1 MITQERKNMSS
12 GIEELATLKQ
22 LLDQGVLTQEEF
34 YAKKAQ
40 ILAAPPQTQQNA
52 TAVAEEGG
60 TAGWAI
66 LGFLTPIV
74 GLILFIVWKDSK
86 PKSSS
91 AAGKGALIN
100 VILVILFYVIAFAA
114 ALTVAMH

>member
-1 MITQERKNMSS
+1 MSS
-12 GIEELATLKQ
+12 TVEELTSLKQ
-22 LLDQGVLTQEEF
+22 LLDQGILTQEEF
-34 YAKKAQ
+34 DAKKAQ
-40 ILAAPPQTQQNA
+40 ILAAPPQTQQTSQQNA
-52 TAVAEEGG
+52 TAAVEEGG

-66 LGFLTPIV
+66 LGFLIPIV

-86 PKSSS
+86 PKSSK

>member
-1 MITQERKNMSS
+1 MSS

-52 TAVAEEGG
+52 TAAVEEGG

-66 LGFLTPIV
+66 LSFFFPIV

-86 PKSSS
+86 PKSSK

>member
-1 MITQERKNMSS
+1 MSS
-12 GIEELATLKQ
+12 TIEELAALKQ
-22 LLDQGVLTQEEF
+22 LLDQGVLTPEEF

-40 ILAAPPQTQQNA
+40 ILAAPPQTQQTSQQNA
-52 TAVAEEGG
+52 TATVEEGG

-66 LGFLTPIV
+66 LSFFFPIV

-91 AAGKGALIN
+91 AAGKGALIG
-100 VILVILFYVIAFAA
+100 VIVGAVFAVIWYIVVLSSTMVY
-114 ALTVAMH
+114 LR